1 MELKFDDAKL
11 FSYTDSEIFEYI
23 SSLPLL
29 PDYGAIVPLSHKYL
43 ANVYATWDEVED
55 AVSAMKFAS
64 QLGIHVPHVH
74 RIVVHDRDFYCIM
87 DRIPGTALN
96 VAWHELET

>member
-23 SSLPLL
+23 SSLPSL

-43 ANVYATWDEVED
+43 AKAYATWDEVED
-55 AVSAMKFAS
+55 AVSAMNLAFMSHTFTELSSMTETSTAS
-64 QLGIHVPHVH
+64 WIE
-74 RIVVHDRDFYCIM
+74 F
-87 DRIPGTALN
+87 
-96 VAWHELET
+96 LE